1 MLFSSHIS
9 RDMNVNQRFAVVW
22 DDRWIRFRMALEQ
35 KGVKPKFQEYYRAW
49 VLGFF
54 GFIEP
59 KKVAELAIE
68 NVEKSV
74 AKLSAE
80 GKKERRQKEWPL
92 RLVFRRAWL
101 GCQAALSSS
110 QARAFV

>member
-1 MLFSSHIS
+1 
-9 RDMNVNQRFAVVW
+9 
-22 DDRWIRFRMALEQ
+22 MALEQ

-80 GKKERRQKEWPL
+80 GKKEGRQKEWQL
-92 RLVFRRAWL
+92 RQAFGGASC
-101 GCQAALSSS
+101 GCQANLSSS

>member
-1 MLFSSHIS
+1 MNDVMLFSLHVS
-9 RDMNVNQRFAVVW
+9 RNMNVNHRFAVVW

-74 AKLSAE
+74 AKLSVE
-80 GKKERRQKEWPL
+80 GKKEGRQKEWQL
-92 RLVFRRAWL
+92 RQAFGRA
-101 GCQAALSSS
+101 
-110 QARAFV
+110 